1 MRFSTNFGGKMKKF
15 SNHIFDLD
23 GTVADSM
30 GHWSNT
36 ISSIV
41 EESGVLYPPGLIKI
55 ITPLGDAVIDKYFL
69 YFNELV

>member
-1 MRFSTNFGGKMKKF
+1 MKKF
-15 SNHIFDLD
+15 SNHIFVID

-36 ISSIV
+36 MIGIV
-41 EESGVLYPPGLIKI
+41 KESGVMYPPDLIKI
-55 ITPLGDAVIDKYFL
+55 ITPLGYAGIDKYFL